1 MKELMKAVAVTGKE
15 EISIIKMNRPV
26 PNPGQILVKIR
37 ACALCTYEQR
47 VYRGTKKMSLPFVGG
62 HEFTGV
68 IAGIGSDIDAEN
80 YKLGTK
86 VAVRIIYKCGKCY
99 YCRRGRENLCVEVNR
114 STVTDPDVS
123 GIGGLGEYIVVDPTQ
138 IWALPDDLSLEKAT
152 FAEPLA
158 CVVHSLEIGEPRL
171 GDDVVIIGGGVMGML
186 HLIVSKMRGAR
197 TIMSEPDEA
206 RRNLAAELGCD
217 VLIDPSKE
225 DPVEAVK
232 RLTGGRGAEVVFN
245 TTAISAVAEQTVQMT
260 GNLGR
265 CVMYSSQ
272 HPDIPIEVSANWLH
286 NSEAIVTG
294 AVSPTVY
301 SFETAVNLLSKNLV
315 NPERLISGIYNYSQ
329 AGEAFAKAVTPGAFR
344 VIIKF

>member
-1 MKELMKAVAVTGKE
+1 
-15 EISIIKMNRPV
+15 
-26 PNPGQILVKIR
+26 
-37 ACALCTYEQR
+37 
-47 VYRGTKKMSLPFVGG
+47 MSWIPL
-62 HEFTGV
+62 
-68 IAGIGSDIDAEN
+68 
-80 YKLGTK
+80 
-86 VAVRIIYKCGKCY
+86 
-99 YCRRGRENLCVEVNR
+99 
-114 STVTDPDVS
+114 
-123 GIGGLGEYIVVDPTQ
+123 Q
-138 IWALPDDLSLEKAT
+138 IWALPDDLSLEK
-152 FAEPLA
+152 PLSRNRLP
-158 CVVHSLEIGEPRL
+158 VVHSLEIGEPRL
-171 GDDVVIIGGGVMGML
+171 GDDVVIMGGGVMGML

-225 DPVEAVK
+225 DPVEAVN

-301 SFETAVNLLSKNLV
+301 SFRAAVNLLS
-315 NPERLISGIYNYSQ
+315 RI
-329 AGEAFAKAVTPGAFR
+329 
-344 VIIKF
+344 